1 MPSPATQDPAQPTG
15 TVTLAFTDIEG
26 STRLLQELGDRYP
39 EVLADHHRLIRE
51 AFTSHGAV
59 ERGSAGD
66 GLYFVFSAARDAVQ
80 KAERDLNKPAS
91 GVGLN
96 RM

>member
-1 MPSPATQDPAQPTG
+1 VLSPASLENNQPTG

-26 STRLLQELGDRYP
+26 STGLLQALGDRYP

-51 AFTSHGAV
+51 AFSRHGAV

-66 GLYFVFSAARDAVQ
+66 GL
-80 KAERDLNKPAS
+80 
-91 GVGLN
+91 
-96 RM
+96 